1 VSLLALIL
9 NLTVEHSSGAEAIE
23 NAVKLARHA
32 TKKPNIIVFSGSFH
46 GRTLGTKQNI
56 SFDLDLNWKLTLF

>member
-1 VSLLALIL
+1 L
-9 NLTVEHSSGAEAIE
+9 NLTVEYSSGAEAIE

-46 GRTLGTKQNI
+46 GRTLGTYYTKYFLCV
-56 SFDLDLNWKLTLF
+56 SFDDELNLKLNLF